1 MGAKKFGCEELSDFN
16 QQKLGRFQEPHRTI
30 LGMVLWIKNSL
41 LCACNLSCFGFIV
54 VYLVAGFFFPMYVR
68 FLFELVFSSP
78 ILLML
83 LDLVAIV
90 CLCYSF
96 KNFQWKAS

>member
-1 MGAKKFGCEELSDFN
+1 
-16 QQKLGRFQEPHRTI
+16 
-30 LGMVLWIKNSL
+30 
-41 LCACNLSCFGFIV
+41 
-54 VYLVAGFFFPMYVR
+54 MYVR

-96 KNFQWKAS
+96 KCFQWKASRFIKKEKEELDNSKK